1 MAENWI
7 IYFVYL
13 LLGVM
18 SPVLHVELLE
28 LLSWLATVVV

>member
-1 MAENWI
+1 MAGNWI

-18 SPVLHVELLE
+18 SPVRHVELLE
-28 LLSWLATVVV
+28 LLWLSTVVV